1 MLPSRVVYG
10 IKAAVRCCGIVGWSG
25 CAHPLAV
32 LLEALPEQAR
42 ALLLRQLRVVAR
54 RLPGRLG
61 REALAL
67 QLLLQR
73 EVLRACGREG
83 LACKSHN
90 TNRASRSCRALT

>member
-10 IKAAVRCCGIVGWSG
+10 IKAAVRCCCTVGWSG

-67 QLLLQR
+67 QLLLQG
-73 EVLRACGREG
+73 EVLRARGRE
-83 LACKSHN
+83 
-90 TNRASRSCRALT
+90 RFPCRAHILKAQAAHAEL